1 MNTFVQAV
9 NEVQLET
16 RSLNGMKTFDSS
28 KSPLV
33 DLFFAIGAS
42 RGKGLSA
49 EFVRAFKYNE
59 TYALRLLMWARDVRG
74 GAGERVVRSR
84 AGHGVGAGGQRE
96 GQGRG
101 CGRRGDWPGR
111 GQADGAG
118 VNSHTSQDQ
127 LQRHKIGGGVGFVD
141 RVVFRDGGFV
151 LQQRLGVVKLRGRC
165 VGQRHHGVV
174 GDLPLVHA
182 CLDLGQN
189 KFESH

>member
-42 RGKGLSA
+42 RGKDLSA

-74 GAGERVVRSR
+74 GAGERDIVRNILVSLEKDYPEAVERLLAYLPHYGRWDDLLVFKTDQVKSKAFALIKEALNERNGLCAKWMPRQGSIAVELRTFLGMTPKFYRKSLVELTKVV
-84 AGHGVGAGGQRE
+84 E
-96 GQGRG
+96 
-101 CGRRGDWPGR
+101 
-111 GQADGAG
+111 
-118 VNSHTSQDQ
+118 
-127 LQRHKIGGGVGFVD
+127 
-141 RVVFRDGGFV
+141 
-151 LQQRLGVVKLRGRC
+151 
-165 VGQRHHGVV
+165 
-174 GDLPLVHA
+174 
-182 CLDLGQN
+182 QN
-189 KFESH
+189 MCANT